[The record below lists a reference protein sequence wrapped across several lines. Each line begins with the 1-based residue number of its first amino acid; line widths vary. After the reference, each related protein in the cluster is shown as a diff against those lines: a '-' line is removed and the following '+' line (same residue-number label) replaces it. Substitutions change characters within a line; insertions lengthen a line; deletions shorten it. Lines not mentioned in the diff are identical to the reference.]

1 MCVAVKDGLEWLKK
15 EVTCRDDPFLIYIIQ
30 DFIIDIYFNIFIIK
44 LIILSIFNI
53 NISRICV
60 CNLQM
65 FNGDIRIKIA
75 GICAT
80 TQMNERNI
88 YHQY

>member
-1 MCVAVKDGLEWLKK
+1 MCVAVKDGQEGLKK

-60 CNLQM
+60 QFANVQRGHKNKNRRNLCK
-65 FNGDIRIKIA
+65 D
-75 GICAT
+75 T
-80 TQMNERNI
+80 NE
-88 YHQY
+88 